1 MDSVTSAQS
10 DTAPGGLSQIPKGE
24 EYRWNL
30 THSTG
35 SWKRGHKTIAHMVGE
50 PDDKT
55 ELSPFRRWG
64 VTEFPTQHNSDYWS
78 DAERLFS
85 GFLQPAFVEGLL
97 CACML
102 NHFSCIWLFAT
113 LRTVAHQA
121 LLCMG
126 FSRQGYWSGLSR
138 PPPGDLPNSGIKP
151 KSPMSPLAGEFF
163 TTIAIWEASCMCL
176 LSGFSSAWGSLSV
189 IPLPRNAPAWRIF
202 NPQCIYP
209 FLRNVS

>member
-121 LLCMG
+121 PLCMG
-126 FSRQGYWSGLSR
+126 FSRQGYWSGLPCPS
-138 PPPGDLPNSGIKP
+138 PGDFSNPGIEP
-151 KSPMSPLAGEFF
+151 TSPVSPAL
-163 TTIAIWEASCMCL
+163 
-176 LSGFSSAWGSLSV
+176 
-189 IPLPRNAPAWRIF
+189 
-202 NPQCIYP
+202 
-209 FLRNVS
+209 

>member
-35 SWKRGHKTIAHMVGE
+35 SWKRGHKTIAHIVGE

-55 ELSPFRRWG
+55 DLSSFRRWG

-78 DAERLFS
+78 DAETILRCSPASLCGGSFMCMHAKS
-85 GFLQPAFVEGLL
+85 LQLYLTLCDSKNCNPGSSVHGILQARILEWVVMPSSKGSSRPRDQTHVSYVSIGRRVLYHYRHLRSLLYVSLIGFLLSLGLPI
-97 CACML
+97 C
-102 NHFSCIWLFAT
+102 H
-113 LRTVAHQA
+113 
-121 LLCMG
+121 
-126 FSRQGYWSGLSR
+126 
-138 PPPGDLPNSGIKP
+138 
-151 KSPMSPLAGEFF
+151 
-163 TTIAIWEASCMCL
+163 
-176 LSGFSSAWGSLSV
+176 
-189 IPLPRNAPAWRIF
+189 PLPRNAPAWRIF
-202 NPQCIYP
+202 KPQCICP